1 MIVILFGAPGSGKG
15 TQAERVAA
23 TTGTPHVSTG
33 AILRA
38 EVARGS
44 ALGREAQPIM
54 ESGALV
60 PDDLM
65 VRIIE
70 SRLAEPDA
78 AGGVILDGFPRTVP
92 QAEALDRML
101 GRNGREVG
109 LVLYLE
115 VDPDLIRE
123 RILRR
128 AAIDGRSDD
137 NPEALAARMRVYQRD
152 TEPVV
157 DHYVRAGHPDRA
169 DRRFAADRPGDRP
182 DPEGAGGAHRTPR
195 RRLRDRGGGDRLMTE
210 ERR

>member
-1 MIVILFGAPGSGKG
+1 MIVIIFGAPGSGKG

-78 AGGVILDGFPRTVP
+78 TGGVILDGFPRTVP
-92 QAEALDRML
+92 QAEALDLML

-109 LVLYLE
+109 LVLSLE

-157 DHYVRAGHPDRA
+157 DHYVRAGTRIERIDGSPPIDLVTA
-169 DRRFAADRPGDRP
+169 EILKVLGAPTAPPAAASTIA
-182 DPEGAGGAHRTPR
+182 GAETAS
-195 RRLRDRGGGDRLMTE
+195 
-210 ERR
+210 

>member
-78 AGGVILDGFPRTVP
+78 TGGVILDGFPRTVP
-92 QAEALDRML
+92 QAEALDLML

-157 DHYVRAGHPDRA
+157 DHYVRAGTRIERIDGSPPIDLVTA
-169 DRRFAADRPGDRP
+169 EILKVLGAPTAPPAAASTIA
-182 DPEGAGGAHRTPR
+182 GAETAS
-195 RRLRDRGGGDRLMTE
+195 
-210 ERR
+210 

>member
-157 DHYVRAGHPDRA
+157 DHYVRAGTRIERIDGSPPIDLVTA
-169 DRRFAADRPGDRP
+169 QILKVLGVPTAPPAAASATA
-182 DPEGAGGAHRTPR
+182 GAETAS
-195 RRLRDRGGGDRLMTE
+195 
-210 ERR
+210 

>member
-15 TQAERVAA
+15 TQAERVAV

-44 ALGREAQPIM
+44 DLGREAQPIM
-54 ESGALV
+54 QSGALV

-78 AGGVILDGFPRTVP
+78 ERGVILDGFPRTVP
-92 QAEALDRML
+92 QAEALDEML
-101 GRNGREVG
+101 GRNRREVG
-109 LVLYLE
+109 LILYLE
-115 VDPDLIRE
+115 VDPELIKE

-137 NPEALAARMRVYQRD
+137 TAEALAERMRVYQRD
-152 TEPVV
+152 TAPVV
-157 DHYVRAGHPDRA
+157 EHYRSRGTRVERIDGSPPIDEVTEQILSVLGVPAV
-169 DRRFAADRPGDRP
+169 AAEP
-182 DPEGAGGAHRTPR
+182 AS
-195 RRLRDRGGGDRLMTE
+195 
-210 ERR
+210 

>member
-1 MIVILFGAPGSGKG
+1 MIVIIFGAPGSGKG

-23 TTGTPHVSTG
+23 TTRTPHVSTG

-38 EVARGS
+38 EVARDS

-78 AGGVILDGFPRTVP
+78 SEGVILDGFPRTVP

-109 LVLYLE
+109 LILYLE

-137 NPEALAARMRVYQRD
+137 NPEALAERMRVYQRD
-152 TEPVV
+152 TAPVV
-157 DHYVRAGHPDRA
+157 EHYQRSGIRIERIDGSPPIDEVTEQILAVLARPAAGRSVR
-169 DRRFAADRPGDRP
+169 
-182 DPEGAGGAHRTPR
+182 GAELAP
-195 RRLRDRGGGDRLMTE
+195 
-210 ERR
+210 

>member
-1 MIVILFGAPGSGKG
+1 MIVVLFGAPGSGKG

-44 ALGREAQPIM
+44 ELGREAKPFM
-54 ESGALV
+54 ASGALV

-115 VDPDLIRE
+115 VDPDLLRA
-123 RILRR
+123 RILQR
-128 AAIDGRSDD
+128 AATDGRSDD

-157 DHYVRAGHPDRA
+157 DHYVRAGTRIERIDGSPPIDEVTA
-169 DRRFAADRPGDRP
+169 QILTVL
-182 DPEGAGGAHRTPR
+182 GASPAPSSTASTIAGAETAS
-195 RRLRDRGGGDRLMTE
+195 
-210 ERR
+210 

>member
-78 AGGVILDGFPRTVP
+78 TGGVILDGFPRTVP
-92 QAEALDRML
+92 QAEALDLML

-109 LVLYLE
+109 LVLSLE

-157 DHYVRAGHPDRA
+157 DHYLRAGTRIERIDGSPPIDLVTA
-169 DRRFAADRPGDRP
+169 EILKVLGAPTAPPAAASTIA
-182 DPEGAGGAHRTPR
+182 GAETAS
-195 RRLRDRGGGDRLMTE
+195 
-210 ERR
+210 

>member
-15 TQAERVAA
+15 TQAERIAA
-23 TTGTPHVSTG
+23 ATGTPHVSTG

-38 EVARGS
+38 EVSRGS
-44 ALGREAQPIM
+44 LLGREAQPIM
-54 ESGALV
+54 QSGALA

-78 AGGVILDGFPRTVP
+78 SNGVVLDGFPRTLP

-101 GRNGREVG
+101 ERIGRRVG
-109 LVLYLE
+109 LVLVLE
-115 VDPDLIRE
+115 VPPELLRE

-137 NPEALAARMRVYQRD
+137 TAEALVERMRVYQSD
-152 TEPVV
+152 TEPVIEHYQEAGIRIQQV
-157 DHYVRAGHPDRA
+157 DGSPPIDQVTEQILAVLGVT
-169 DRRFAADRPGDRP
+169 AATPP
-182 DPEGAGGAHRTPR
+182 AGGTGAVR
-195 RRLRDRGGGDRLMTE
+195 
-210 ERR
+210 

>member
-70 SRLAEPDA
+70 SRLSEPDA

-92 QAEALDRML
+92 QAEALDLML
-101 GRNGREVG
+101 GRNGRQVG

-115 VDPDLIRE
+115 VDPDLIRA

-157 DHYVRAGHPDRA
+157 DHYVRAGTRIERIDGAPPIDEVTA
-169 DRRFAADRPGDRP
+169 QILQVLGAPGAAPAAAP
-182 DPEGAGGAHRTPR
+182 TSAGAETAS
-195 RRLRDRGGGDRLMTE
+195 
-210 ERR
+210 

>member
-23 TTGTPHVSTG
+23 TTATPHVSTG

-78 AGGVILDGFPRTVP
+78 ASGVILDGFPRTVP
-92 QAEALDRML
+92 QAEALDQML
-101 GRNGREVG
+101 ARNGRRVG
-109 LVLYLE
+109 LILYLE
-115 VDPDLIRE
+115 VDPELIKD

-137 NPEALAARMRVYQRD
+137 NPEALAERMRVYQRD
-152 TEPVV
+152 TAPVV
-157 DHYVRAGHPDRA
+157 DYYERAGARIERIDGSPPIDQVTAEILAVLGGLATGQPVA
-169 DRRFAADRPGDRP
+169 DAEPVP
-182 DPEGAGGAHRTPR
+182 
-195 RRLRDRGGGDRLMTE
+195 
-210 ERR
+210 

>member
-1 MIVILFGAPGSGKG
+1 MIVVLFGAPGSGKG

-78 AGGVILDGFPRTVP
+78 TGGVILDGFPRTVP
-92 QAEALDRML
+92 QAEALDLML

-109 LVLYLE
+109 LVLSLE

-157 DHYVRAGHPDRA
+157 DHYVRAGTRIERIDGSPPIDLVTA
-169 DRRFAADRPGDRP
+169 EILKVLGAPTAPPAAASTIA
-182 DPEGAGGAHRTPR
+182 GAETAS
-195 RRLRDRGGGDRLMTE
+195 
-210 ERR
+210 

>member
-44 ALGREAQPIM
+44 ALGREAQLIM
-54 ESGALV
+54 QSVALV

-78 AGGVILDGFPRTVP
+78 ERGVILDGFPRTVP

-101 GRNGREVG
+101 SRNGRAVG
-109 LVLYLE
+109 LILYLE
-115 VDPDLIRE
+115 VDPDLIRA

-137 NPEALAARMRVYQRD
+137 NPDALAERMRVYQRD

-157 DHYVRAGHPDRA
+157 EHYRTAGTRIERIDGSPPIDQVTGQILTVLGSPAGAEPDR
-169 DRRFAADRPGDRP
+169 
-182 DPEGAGGAHRTPR
+182 
-195 RRLRDRGGGDRLMTE
+195 
-210 ERR
+210 

>member
-157 DHYVRAGHPDRA
+157 DHYLRAGTRIERIDGSPPIDLVTA
-169 DRRFAADRPGDRP
+169 QILKVLGAPIAPPAAASTV
-182 DPEGAGGAHRTPR
+182 AG
-195 RRLRDRGGGDRLMTE
+195 TE
-210 ERR
+210 TAS

>member
-78 AGGVILDGFPRTVP
+78 TGGVILDGFPRTVP
-92 QAEALDRML
+92 QAEALDLML

-157 DHYVRAGHPDRA
+157 DHYLRAGTRIERIDGSPPIDLVTA
-169 DRRFAADRPGDRP
+169 EIVKVLGAPAAPP
-182 DPEGAGGAHRTPR
+182 AAASTIAGAETAS
-195 RRLRDRGGGDRLMTE
+195 
-210 ERR
+210 

>member
-15 TQAERVAA
+15 TQAERVAQ
-23 TTGTPHVSTG
+23 TTATPHVSTG

-70 SRLAEPDA
+70 SRLAEADA
-78 AGGVILDGFPRTVP
+78 QDGVILDGFPRTVP
-92 QAEALDRML
+92 QAEALDAML
-101 GRNGREVG
+101 ARNGREVG
-109 LVLYLE
+109 LILYLE
-115 VDPDLIRE
+115 VDPDLIKD

-128 AAIDGRSDD
+128 ASIDGRSDD
-137 NPEALAARMRVYQRD
+137 NPEALAERMRVYQRD
-152 TEPVV
+152 TAPVV
-157 DHYVRAGHPDRA
+157 DHYRRAGTRIESID
-169 DRRFAADRPGDRP
+169 
-182 DPEGAGGAHRTPR
+182 GAPPIDQVTEQILTVLGGLATGQPVGGAEPAP
-195 RRLRDRGGGDRLMTE
+195 
-210 ERR
+210 

>member
-1 MIVILFGAPGSGKG
+1 MIVVLFGAPGSGKG

-78 AGGVILDGFPRTVP
+78 AEGVILDGFPRTVP

-101 GRNGREVG
+101 GRNGRGVG

-115 VDPDLIRE
+115 VDPDLIRA

-137 NPEALAARMRVYQRD
+137 NPDALAARMRVYQRD

-157 DHYVRAGHPDRA
+157 DHYVSAGTRIERID
-169 DRRFAADRPGDRP
+169 
-182 DPEGAGGAHRTPR
+182 GAPPIDEVTAQILKVLGAPSAPPTPAST
-195 RRLRDRGGGDRLMTE
+195 MTGAE
-210 ERR
+210 TAS

>member
-78 AGGVILDGFPRTVP
+78 TGGVILDGFPRTVP
-92 QAEALDRML
+92 QAEALDLML

-109 LVLYLE
+109 LVLSLE

-157 DHYVRAGHPDRA
+157 DHYVRAGTRIERIDGSPPIDLVTA
-169 DRRFAADRPGDRP
+169 EIVKVLGAPAAPP
-182 DPEGAGGAHRTPR
+182 AAASTIAGAETAS
-195 RRLRDRGGGDRLMTE
+195 
-210 ERR
+210 

>member
-78 AGGVILDGFPRTVP
+78 TGGVILDGFPRTVP
-92 QAEALDRML
+92 QAEALDLML

-109 LVLYLE
+109 LVLSLE

-157 DHYVRAGHPDRA
+157 DHYLRAGTRIERIDGSPPIDLVTA
-169 DRRFAADRPGDRP
+169 EIVKVLGAPAAPP
-182 DPEGAGGAHRTPR
+182 AAASTIAGAETAS
-195 RRLRDRGGGDRLMTE
+195 
-210 ERR
+210 

>member
-78 AGGVILDGFPRTVP
+78 TGGGILDGFPRTVP
-92 QAEALDRML
+92 QAEALDLML

-109 LVLYLE
+109 LVLSLE

-157 DHYVRAGHPDRA
+157 DHYVRAGTRIERIDGSPPIDLVTA
-169 DRRFAADRPGDRP
+169 EILKVLGAPTAPPAAASTIA
-182 DPEGAGGAHRTPR
+182 GAETAS
-195 RRLRDRGGGDRLMTE
+195 
-210 ERR
+210 

>member
-78 AGGVILDGFPRTVP
+78 AEGVILDGFPRTVP

-115 VDPDLIRE
+115 VDPDLIRA

-137 NPEALAARMRVYQRD
+137 NPDALAARMRVYQRD
-152 TEPVV
+152 TAPVV
-157 DHYVRAGHPDRA
+157 DHYVSAGTRIERIDGSPSIDEVTA
-169 DRRFAADRPGDRP
+169 QILQVLGAPTAPPTAAPP
-182 DPEGAGGAHRTPR
+182 MTGAETAS
-195 RRLRDRGGGDRLMTE
+195 
-210 ERR
+210 

>member
-78 AGGVILDGFPRTVP
+78 TGGVILDGFPRTVP
-92 QAEALDRML
+92 QAEALDLML

-109 LVLYLE
+109 LVLSLE

-157 DHYVRAGHPDRA
+157 DHYVRAGTRIERIDGSPPIDLVTA
-169 DRRFAADRPGDRP
+169 EILKVLGAPTAPPAAASTIA
-182 DPEGAGGAHRTPR
+182 GAETAS
-195 RRLRDRGGGDRLMTE
+195 
-210 ERR
+210 

>member
-1 MIVILFGAPGSGKG
+1 MIVVIFGAPGSGKG
-15 TQAERVAA
+15 TQAERIAV

-38 EVARGS
+38 EVARDS

-70 SRLAEPDA
+70 SRLGEPDA
-78 AGGVILDGFPRTVP
+78 ERGVILDGFPRTVP

-109 LVLYLE
+109 LILYLE
-115 VDPDLIRE
+115 VDPELIRE

-137 NPEALAARMRVYQRD
+137 NPDALAARMRVYQRD

-157 DHYVRAGHPDRA
+157 AHYRAAGTRIERIDGSPPIDRVTEEILA
-169 DRRFAADRPGDRP
+169 VLARPAAPAP
-182 DPEGAGGAHRTPR
+182 GGAEPGR
-195 RRLRDRGGGDRLMTE
+195 
-210 ERR
+210 

>member
-78 AGGVILDGFPRTVP
+78 TGGVILDGFPRTVP

-115 VDPDLIRE
+115 VDPELIRE

-152 TEPVV
+152 TQPVV
-157 DHYVRAGHPDRA
+157 DHYVRAGTRIERID
-169 DRRFAADRPGDRP
+169 
-182 DPEGAGGAHRTPR
+182 GAPPIDLVTAQILKVLGAPTAPPA
-195 RRLRDRGGGDRLMTE
+195 GAPTTAGAETAS
-210 ERR
+210 

>member
-15 TQAERVAA
+15 TQAERVAV

-44 ALGREAQPIM
+44 DLGREAQPIM
-54 ESGALV
+54 QSGALV

-78 AGGVILDGFPRTVP
+78 ERGVILDGFPRTVP
-92 QAEALDRML
+92 QAEALDEML
-101 GRNGREVG
+101 GRNRREVG
-109 LVLYLE
+109 LILYLE
-115 VDPDLIRE
+115 VDPELIKE

-137 NPEALAARMRVYQRD
+137 TAEALAERMRVYQRD
-152 TEPVV
+152 TAPVV
-157 DHYVRAGHPDRA
+157 EHYRSRGTRVERIDGSPPIDEVTEQILSVLGAP
-169 DRRFAADRPGDRP
+169 AAAAEP
-182 DPEGAGGAHRTPR
+182 AS
-195 RRLRDRGGGDRLMTE
+195 
-210 ERR
+210 

>member
-78 AGGVILDGFPRTVP
+78 TGGVILDGFPRTVP
-92 QAEALDRML
+92 QAEALDLML

-157 DHYVRAGHPDRA
+157 DHYVRAGTRIERIDGSPPIDLVTA
-169 DRRFAADRPGDRP
+169 EIVKVLGAPAAPP
-182 DPEGAGGAHRTPR
+182 AAASTIAGAETAS
-195 RRLRDRGGGDRLMTE
+195 
-210 ERR
+210 

>member
-1 MIVILFGAPGSGKG
+1 MIVIIFGAPGSGKG

-54 ESGALV
+54 QSGALV

-78 AGGVILDGFPRTVP
+78 ERGVILDGFPRTVP

-101 GRNGREVG
+101 SRNGRAVG
-109 LVLYLE
+109 LILYLE
-115 VDPDLIRE
+115 VDPDLIRA

-137 NPEALAARMRVYQRD
+137 NPDALAERMRVYQRD

-157 DHYVRAGHPDRA
+157 EHYRTAGTRIERIDGSPPIDQVTGQILTVLGSPAGAEPDR
-169 DRRFAADRPGDRP
+169 
-182 DPEGAGGAHRTPR
+182 
-195 RRLRDRGGGDRLMTE
+195 
-210 ERR
+210 